1 MTNLSR
7 IFLTTSPSAEN
18 FAKIKAYSQLHGV
31 SITPEVNLLLRTVL
45 KRGNYDQDISAQLAA
60 QINRIHD
67 FENNSDWIPDEELKV
82 LSGLINRA
90 LKLHATAI
98 RLGFDRS
105 HDLAVLCKEALML
118 ERVYRSIAVF
128 KNALEYQRAHP
139 HMPVTDEEIRDALEE
154 IRARG

>member
-1 MTNLSR
+1 M
-7 IFLTTSPSAEN
+7 
-18 FAKIKAYSQLHGV
+18 
-31 SITPEVNLLLRTVL
+31 
-45 KRGNYDQDISAQLAA
+45 
-60 QINRIHD
+60 
-67 FENNSDWIPDEELKV
+67 
-82 LSGLINRA
+82 
-90 LKLHATAI
+90 KLHATAM

-105 HDLAVLCKEALML
+105 PDRAVLCKEALML